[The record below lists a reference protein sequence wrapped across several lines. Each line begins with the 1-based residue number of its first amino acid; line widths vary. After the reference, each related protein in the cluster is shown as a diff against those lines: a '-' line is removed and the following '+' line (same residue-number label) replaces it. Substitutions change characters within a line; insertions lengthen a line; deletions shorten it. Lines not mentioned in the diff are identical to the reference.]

1 MERMMG
7 RALKANSR
15 RFSAA
20 YATNGRPGV
29 APEVLLKALVP
40 QCLYS
45 LRSERDMCRRFRA
58 DMLFRWFPETEP
70 DAAVFD
76 HAVFPHNKKRPEEHD
91 RRSTS

>member
-1 MERMMG
+1 
-7 RALKANSR
+7 
-15 RFSAA
+15 
-20 YATNGRPGV
+20 
-29 APEVLLKALVP
+29 
-40 QCLYS
+40 
-45 LRSERDMCRRFRA
+45 MCRRFRA